1 MIDIDYVFCMFIM
14 KMVYIVV
21 GSDFNVENYFK
32 VMFLMLVVGIGQ
44 LDVINFLLDV
54 GVDINYV
61 RVFFLILFFYV
72 VNQCKCFFRYL
83 MNLKNRLIQI
93 VIFQELVI
101 FKIVFY
107 LVFLSFNERF
117 FFVCQEDN
125 KGKMVFYICCEY
137 ICMI

>member
-1 MIDIDYVFCMFIM
+1 
-14 KMVYIVV
+14 
-21 GSDFNVENYFK
+21 
-32 VMFLMLVVGIGQ
+32 MFLMLVVGIGQ

-61 RVFFLILFFYV
+61 SGFFLILFFYV
-72 VNQCKCFFRYL
+72 VNQCKVFFRYL

-117 FFVCQEDN
+117 FFVRQEDS
-125 KGKMVFYICCEY
+125 KGKIAFYICCEY

>member
-1 MIDIDYVFCMFIM
+1 MIDINYVFCMFIM

-72 VNQCKCFFRYL
+72 VNQCKVFFRYL

-93 VIFQELVI
+93 VIFQELSY
-101 FKIVFY
+101 F
-107 LVFLSFNERF
+107 
-117 FFVCQEDN
+117 
-125 KGKMVFYICCEY
+125 
-137 ICMI
+137 